1 MEYKC
6 KSCSQEFEMEYG
18 DVVEMSFICTHC
30 GQEYSAT
37 FTNGLKQLK
46 AEFSAGRREEHKTF

>member
-46 AEFSAGRREEHKTF
+46 AEVQCWKEGKT